1 MIWSIGLQA
10 TQTLFDGGRLEG
22 GVNLAKANYRTSVA
36 TYRQTILSA
45 FQETQ
50 DALGNLEQITKAR
63 TLQEE
68 ALASQNRALNISQIR
83 YQAGLD
89 NVNNLLLT
97 EQNQLS
103 IARTATQL
111 KGSQLISSVGLVKA
125 LGGGW

>member
-1 MIWSIGLQA
+1 MCIR
-10 TQTLFDGGRLEG
+10 DR
-22 GVNLAKANYRTSVA
+22 
-36 TYRQTILSA
+36 
-45 FQETQ
+45 

-63 TLQEE
+63 ALQEE
-68 ALASQNRALNISQIR
+68 ALASQNRALKISQIR

-103 IARTATQL
+103 IARAATQL